1 MKDALQALSSLDTT
15 CLQLVRRTV
24 QGCSPLSK
32 PGVLQALK
40 HQTPMFVHCC
50 SDSNAQLC
58 VKTAPGGSEHPD
70 QHSGP

>member
-1 MKDALQALSSLDTT
+1 MMDALQALSSLDTT
-15 CLQLVRRTV
+15 CLQLVRSTV

-32 PGVLQALK
+32 PGVLHALK
-40 HQTPMFVHCC
+40 HQTSMFVRCC
-50 SDSNAQLC
+50 SESNVKHC